1 MNRTFHLALIFLVLS
16 NLLSTNL
23 FSQNENNDS
32 TIISFTTDQITELS
46 KIPYEWISYQGKI
59 NIINEDNKEMSAQFF
74 FANKIDSIIYFNLH
88 LSGIELGRLV
98 LTPDSMVF
106 VNKMS
111 KTYFYGDVSYLQKVF
126 GIPLDFNFLQATLNG
141 RSIPADNNLYHLHED
156 SIGVTLSADPL
167 YIGKDSI
174 ECAQRIV
181 LDNQHN
187 ITQITLEVAE
197 LMEEIV
203 ITYSQYIPIS
213 EFLFFTECTI
223 ENSLFEINC
232 QMKNI
237 KFETPFNIN
246 INIPKNF
253 KYSEVLF

>member
-1 MNRTFHLALIFLVLS
+1 MNRTFYLALTFLVLS

-23 FSQNENNDS
+23 FSQTENNDS
-32 TIISFTTDQITELS
+32 TIVTFSTDQITGLS
-46 KIPYEWISYQGKI
+46 EIPYEWISYQGKI

-111 KTYFYGDVSYLQKVF
+111 KTYFYGNASYLQKVF

-141 RSIPADNNLYHLHED
+141 RNIPTDTNLYHLHED
-156 SIGVTLSADPL
+156 SIGVTLSAAPL

-213 EFLFFTECTI
+213 ELSFFSECTI

-232 QMKNI
+232 QVKNI
-237 KFETPFNIN
+237 KFDTPFNIN

>member
-1 MNRTFHLALIFLVLS
+1 MNKTFHLALIFLVLS

-23 FSQNENNDS
+23 FSQTENNDS
-32 TIISFTTDQITELS
+32 IVKFTTDQITELS
-46 KIPYEWISYQGKI
+46 EIHYEWISYQGKI
-59 NIINEDNKEMSAQFF
+59 NILNEDNKEMSAQFF

-126 GIPLDFNFLQATLNG
+126 GIPLDFEFLQATLNG
-141 RSIPADNNLYHLHED
+141 RNILADNKLYHLIED

-167 YIGKDSI
+167 YIGKDSM

-181 LDNQHN
+181 LNNQHN
-187 ITQITLEVAE
+187 ITQTIWEVAE

-203 ITYSQYIPIS
+203 ITYSQDTSNYERP
-213 EFLFFTECTI
+213 FFTEYTI
-223 ENSLFEINC
+223 ENSLFEIKC

-237 KFETPFNIN
+237 KFDTPFNIN